1 LIGEMARNQLVY
13 YPTVTREPFERQGRL
28 TTLIETGQIF
38 RDLGIDQTRFDPAS
52 DRVMLCGSMDMIKDM
67 AKVCE
72 TQGLV
77 EGSNSE
83 PGDFVLERAFVG

>member
-1 LIGEMARNQLVY
+1 M
-13 YPTVTREPFERQGRL
+13 
-28 TTLIETGQIF
+28 
-38 RDLGIDQTRFDPAS
+38 DQTRFDPEN

-72 TQGLV
+72 DQGLA
-77 EGSNSE
+77 EGSNSD